1 MLHRWWN
8 IDCVVGEYTCVGENK
23 TDRLTTLARSA
34 GPWCTWPCP
43 VLLGTN
49 TASVQ
54 EGSLLPAACC
64 TATHQP
70 VYLHKKCI
78 LILRHQPRN
87 ASERTHAQHAVCS
100 CSAPWSPAAPA
111 HWLPLPDDM
120 LPLQSGSPTQHP
132 PTQATLFAS
141 TQALHQLTVQ
151 PPYNNYATVHAWTHT
166 YTHTC
171 EHTSNRI

>member
-1 MLHRWWN
+1 MCWREQDRQTDHSCKVCWT
-8 IDCVVGEYTCVGENK
+8 VVH
-23 TDRLTTLARSA
+23 LAMPCAAWDKHCFSA
-34 GPWCTWPCP
+34 GRLSSACC
-43 VLLGTN
+43 LLYCHTP
-49 TASVQ
+49 ASVPAQ
-54 EGSLLPAACC
+54 EMRP
-64 TATHQP
+64 HP
-70 VYLHKKCI
+70 
-78 LILRHQPRN
+78 RHQPRN